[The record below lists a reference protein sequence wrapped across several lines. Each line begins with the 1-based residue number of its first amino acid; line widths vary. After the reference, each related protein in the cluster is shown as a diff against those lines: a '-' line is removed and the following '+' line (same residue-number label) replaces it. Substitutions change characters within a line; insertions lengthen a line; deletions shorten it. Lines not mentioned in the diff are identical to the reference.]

1 MARKIALLIGVSDYG
16 AGLKSLRCPANGVN
30 AMRSILSHPEMGGFD
45 EVVALIN
52 PDVGEM
58 RSRIC
63 QVFAQLTKK
72 DLILFYFTGHGIKD
86 MTGDFYLTT
95 AQSELFENGRPNA
108 GTAVEADFLKREIAN
123 SSAAHKVVILDCCF
137 GAAFASGFSAMN
149 DSSVDVEA
157 HFGGKGWC
165 LLTASTSSRYALE
178 QAGEELSVYT
188 RYLVEGIKTG
198 GAAPEGECFI
208 SALHLHEYVKA
219 QVEAAA
225 PMMEP
230 AIFNGQQ
237 GYDIVIA
244 KAVINNEQRYRK
256 QVQSKAHDGR
266 IGPAGRAV
274 LTQWQRRLNL
284 TPAQAKAIE
293 EEILQPFRER
303 QNHLAVYAE
312 AIEAEKRVTYPLSV
326 ATLQDLKDLQRMLGL
341 RDEDVQAIERQSL
354 GYPVASCSGPQVE
367 MSVGPTK
374 APLAQSEYS
383 KLSFETVR
391 VNALGETVETIAGET
406 ATFVEDLGQ
415 GRTLEMVRIPG
426 GTFLMGSAIG
436 EEGTGENQVSHR
448 EMIQHEVTQREVTVG
463 EFWMGRFAVTRSQW
477 QAAAIQPTH
486 QHLPPDVA
494 HLKSPDHPIESIFW
508 TDAIAFCQWLSQRTG
523 KSYRLPNPAQWEYAC
538 RAGTTTPFHF
548 GETITPDLANYNGS
562 YAYDKGPRG
571 KYRQQTTAVGS
582 FPANPFGLH
591 DMHGNVW
598 EWCLDGWP
606 DDDRDISIDGGAW
619 RLSGQKKCLRGGSW
633 SYLPTSCRSAYRLDY
648 PFHNRIDDI
657 GFRVVCQ
664 FSDRASEKVTKPC
677 FQNLDSIQ
685 CFARQKPSSSSAE
698 NI

>member
-1 MARKIALLIGVSDYG
+1 
-16 AGLKSLRCPANGVN
+16 
-30 AMRSILSHPEMGGFD
+30 MRSILSHPEMGGFD

-137 GAAFASGFSAMN
+137 GAAFASGFLAMN
-149 DSSVDVEA
+149 DSSVDVET

-165 LLTASTSSRYALE
+165 VLTASTSARYALE
-178 QAGEELSVYT
+178 QAGEDLSVYT

-208 SALHLHEYVKA
+208 SARHLHEYVKA
-219 QVEAAA
+219 QVKVAA

-244 KAVINNEQRYRK
+244 KAVINNQQRYRK
-256 QVQSKAHDGR
+256 QVQTKAHNGQ

-274 LTQWQRRLNL
+274 LTQWQRRLSL
-284 TPAQAKAIE
+284 TPAQAQAIE

-303 QNHLAVYAE
+303 QRHLAVYAE
-312 AIEAEKRVTYPLSV
+312 AIEAEKKVTYPLN
-326 ATLQDLKDLQRMLGL
+326 AAAIQDLKDLQRMLGL
-341 RDEDVQAIERQSL
+341 RDEDVQSIERQSL
-354 GYPVASCSGPQVE
+354 GHPVAACSKSQIE
-367 MSVGPTK
+367 LSVWPVK
-374 APLAQSEYS
+374 AQAAQPEYN
-383 KLSFETVR
+383 KFSFETVR
-391 VNALGETVETIAGET
+391 VNALGETVETISGE
-406 ATFVEDLGQ
+406 AVSFAEDLGY
-415 GRTLEMVRIPG
+415 GRTLEMIRVPG
-426 GTFLMGSAIG
+426 GTFLMGPAVG
-436 EEGTGENQVSHR
+436 EEGARGNQIS
-448 EMIQHEVTQREVTVG
+448 QKVTQREITVG
-463 EFWMGRFAVTRSQW
+463 EFWMGRFVVTRSQW
-477 QAAAIQPTH
+477 QSAAIQPARRP
-486 QHLPPDVA
+486 LPPGIT
-494 HLKSPDHPIESIFW
+494 HLKSPNHPIESIFW
-508 TDAIAFCQWLSQRTG
+508 TDAVAFCQWLSQRTG
-523 KSYRLPNPAQWEYAC
+523 RSYRLPNPAQWEYAC
-538 RAGTTTPFHF
+538 RARTTTPFHF
-548 GETITPDLANYNGS
+548 GKTITPALANYNGS
-562 YAYDKGPRG
+562 YAYGKGPRG

-582 FPANPFGLH
+582 FLPNPFGLH

-606 DDDRDISIDGGAW
+606 DDNKDISADGSAW

-664 FSDRASEKVTKPC
+664 FHS
-677 FQNLDSIQ
+677 
-685 CFARQKPSSSSAE
+685 
-698 NI
+698 

>member
-1 MARKIALLIGVSDYG
+1 MWE
-16 AGLKSLRCPANGVN
+16 RCDRA
-30 AMRSILSHPEMGGFD
+30 S
-45 EVVALIN
+45 
-52 PDVGEM
+52 
-58 RSRIC
+58 C

-123 SSAAHKVVILDCCF
+123 SSAAHKVIILDCCF
-137 GAAFASGFSAMN
+137 GAAFASGFLAMN

-165 LLTASTSSRYALE
+165 LLTASTSARYALE
-178 QAGEELSVYT
+178 QAGEDLSVYT

-208 SALHLHEYVKA
+208 SARHLHEYVKA
-219 QVEAAA
+219 QVEVAA

-244 KAVINNEQRYRK
+244 KAVINNQQRYRK
-256 QVQSKAHDGR
+256 QVQTKAHNGQ

-274 LTQWQRRLNL
+274 LMQWQQRLSL
-284 TPAQAKAIE
+284 TPAQAQAIE

-303 QNHLAVYAE
+303 QKHLAVYAE
-312 AIEAEKRVTYPLSV
+312 AIEAEKQVNYPLS
-326 ATLQDLKDLQRMLGL
+326 ATSLQDLKDLQRMLGL
-341 RDEDVQAIERQSL
+341 RDEDVQAIERQFL
-354 GYPVASCSGPQVE
+354 GHAIASCSKPEIELSVWPAKPQF
-367 MSVGPTK
+367 
-374 APLAQSEYS
+374 AQLEYN

-391 VNALGETVETIAGET
+391 VNALGEVVEAIAGEA
-406 ATFVEDLGQ
+406 ATFFEDLGY
-415 GRTLEMVRIPG
+415 GRTLEMVHIPG
-426 GTFLMGSAIG
+426 GTFLMGPAAG
-436 EEGTGENQVSHR
+436 EEGTSADQVSHC
-448 EMIQHEVTQREVTVG
+448 EVTQREITVG

-486 QHLPPDVA
+486 QHLPPSVT
-494 HLKSPDHPIESIFW
+494 HLKSPNHPIESIFW
-508 TDAIAFCQWLSQRTG
+508 TDAVAFCQWLSQRTG
-523 KSYRLPNPAQWEYAC
+523 RSYRLPNPAQWEYAC
-538 RAGTTTPFHF
+538 RARTTAPFHF

-562 YAYDKGPRG
+562 YAYSKGPRG

-582 FPANPFGLH
+582 FPANSFGLH
-591 DMHGNVW
+591 DMHGNIW

-606 DDDRDISIDGGAW
+606 NDNRDIGIDGSAW

-633 SYLPTSCRSAYRLDY
+633 SYLPTSCRSAYHLDY

-664 FSDRASEKVTKPC
+664 FP
-677 FQNLDSIQ
+677 DSA
-685 CFARQKPSSSSAE
+685 CKSF
-698 NI
+698 